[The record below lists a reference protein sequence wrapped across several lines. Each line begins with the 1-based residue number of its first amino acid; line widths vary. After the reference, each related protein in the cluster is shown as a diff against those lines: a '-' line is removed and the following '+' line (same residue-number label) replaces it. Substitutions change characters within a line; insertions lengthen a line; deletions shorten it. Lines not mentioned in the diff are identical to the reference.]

1 MTLTSLLFLFYLKAE
16 PFSNVIIDELI
27 DPSSGFDTNP
37 LNLEPSLLTDLK
49 LNEVPIDSPRPE
61 PIRFKQHD
69 STNSEMF
76 KEFKG
81 NLPLENDEN
90 S

>member
-1 MTLTSLLFLFYLKAE
+1 MTLTSLFFLFYLKAE

-27 DPSSGFDTNP
+27 RPFSGTDT
-37 LNLEPSLLTDLK
+37 NLEPSIWTDLK
-49 LNEVPIDSPRPE
+49 LNEVPIE

-69 STNSEMF
+69 ITNFEMF
-76 KEFKG
+76 KEFKE
-81 NLPLENDEN
+81 NLPLDNDEN